1 MNPYDRPADNV
12 KVVLLAD
19 LPYSFKEQHGSHAV
33 LHIEG
38 AGDGVLVVRVRHPP
52 TDSRAP
58 ADTAA
63 SRERVLTVA
72 DGQEIPLMVE
82 AILAASTVEV
92 DGYEAE
98 TATDVAQVRAYL
110 WE

>member
-1 MNPYDRPADNV
+1 MNTSYDRPADDV

-38 AGDGVLVVRVRHPP
+38 AGDGVLVVRVRDVPG
-52 TDSRAP
+52 REVAP
-58 ADTAA
+58 AA
-63 SRERVLTVA
+63 RERVLTVV
-72 DGQEIPLMVE
+72 DGQEIPLMIE
-82 AILAASTVEV
+82 AVLAASTVEV
-92 DGYEAE
+92 DGYAAE